1 MIRLVSTSYTCQ
13 ILREHAQDRLHLC
26 IDHAGCVR
34 IVGFEQFHEP
44 GLRDV
49 TRQRK
54 VSLFTTFGFDGAGP
68 SGCLEV
74 CF

>member
-1 MIRLVSTSYTCQ
+1 MMIRLVQ
-13 ILREHAQDRLHLC
+13 HIVILAKILREHAQDRLHLC

-54 VSLFTTFGFDGAGP
+54 VSLFHH
-68 SGCLEV
+68 LWL
-74 CF
+74 